1 MILVKKDE
9 IIERKTFEVKE
20 YQTALRVPR
29 QHYKFIEKLRFEE
42 LMKQRDEIIKK
53 FMKKFGVAK
62 EEALRMMVM
71 PDPSLAPE
79 KQMELLSGGKVNVDQ
94 DNN

>member
-1 MILVKKDE
+1 MILTKKDE

-53 FMKKFGVAK
+53 FMI
-62 EEALRMMVM
+62 
-71 PDPSLAPE
+71 
-79 KQMELLSGGKVNVDQ
+79 
-94 DNN
+94 

>member
-53 FMKKFGVAK
+53 CMKKFGVAK

-79 KQMELLSGGKVNVDQ
+79 KQMELLSGRKVNVDQ